1 MLKNIF
7 RNIFRKQNK
16 KLQPVHEN
24 LIYGIRGNLMS
35 KLTTSVFLKFWHVN
49 QIHDEINFG
58 FYLNETIKENF

>member
-1 MLKNIF
+1 MLK
-7 RNIFRKQNK
+7 NIFRKQNK
-16 KLQPVHEN
+16 KLQPVHKN

-35 KLTTSVFLKFWHVN
+35 KVTTSVFLKFWHVN